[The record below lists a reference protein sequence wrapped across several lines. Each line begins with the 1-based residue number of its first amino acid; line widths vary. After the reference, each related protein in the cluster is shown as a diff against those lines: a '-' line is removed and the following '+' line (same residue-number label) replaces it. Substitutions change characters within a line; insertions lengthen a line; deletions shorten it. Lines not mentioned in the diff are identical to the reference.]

1 MIKFIIGVVISI
13 LIFALFYFMDN
24 SYVKF
29 DTGVKYINYIL
40 LAKESII
47 SSIKLHILVIPI
59 IFLTSVKKNKK

>member
-1 MIKFIIGVVISI
+1 MKFIIGVVISI
-13 LIFALFYFMDN
+13 LIFALFYFMAIF
-24 SYVKF
+24 YVKF
-29 DTGVKYINYIL
+29 DAGVKYINYIL